1 MSSHTRSRA
10 PCRWPAEWEPHAA
23 TWLTWPHNPNTWPG
37 HLDAARREYAEIVRA
52 LQGRETVRLL
62 VADAPAEEAARRA
75 LAGRGVDPDRGI
87 QFLHVPTDD
96 SWIRDYG
103 PIFVEEGS
111 PGAVHQRLRGFGFDA
126 WGGKYPP
133 WGRDAAAAGRAAAL
147 LGRELDAAGFVLE
160 GGSIDG
166 NGAGS
171 VLTTEA
177 CLLNPN
183 REPARTREQMEERL
197 SRWLGTRHV
206 IWLGDGIEGD
216 DTDGHIDDVARFVGP
231 RTVAMAMPDAADSDD
246 HRALDRNLRLL
257 RAARDQDGRP
267 LELLILPM
275 PPPHY
280 VDGQRCPASYANFYL
295 ANGVALVP
303 VFGAASDARALAV
316 LREALPDREVVGVA
330 CATLVLGLG
339 TIHCLSQQ
347 EPAPPAAGA

>member
-1 MSSHTRSRA
+1 MPPAS
-10 PCRWPAEWEPHAA
+10 RWPAEWEPHAA
-23 TWLTWPHNPNTWPG
+23 TWLTWPHNPQTWPD
-37 HLDAARREYAEIVRA
+37 HLDAARREYVEIVRA
-52 LQGRETVRLL
+52 LQGRETIRLL
-62 VADAPAEEAARRA
+62 VANAAAEEAARGK
-75 LAGRGVDPDRGI
+75 LAKRGVDPDRGI

-103 PIFVEEGS
+103 PIFVEERG
-111 PGAVHQRLRGFGFDA
+111 PAGARQRLRGFGFDA

-133 WGRDAAAAGRAAAL
+133 WERDAAAARRAAAL
-147 LGRELDAAGFVLE
+147 LGRELDAADFVLE

-166 NGAGS
+166 NGAGT

-183 REPARTREQMEERL
+183 RERKASRTRAQMEGRL

-206 IWLGDGIEGD
+206 IWLDAGIEGD
-216 DTDGHIDDVARFVGP
+216 DTDGHVDDVARFVGP
-231 RTVAMAMPDAADSDD
+231 RTVATAMPDAADSDD
-246 HRALDRNLRLL
+246 HRALETNLRCL

-267 LELLILPM
+267 LELVTLPM

-280 VDGQRCPASYANFYL
+280 VDGHRCPASYANFYL

-316 LREALPDREVVGVA
+316 LREVLADREVVA
-330 CATLVLGLG
+330 IPCATLVLGLG
-339 TIHCLSQQ
+339 AVHCLSQQ
-347 EPAPPAAGA
+347 EPAPPVADA